1 MELRRERRDIGD
13 VNPCIAT
20 TKSVTSQLASAAHT
34 CRLPLSPIAHHA
46 RYQIGQPLEAFRE
59 AFAPRGEPTRK
70 CTGIAKQ
77 SPGAPAP
84 GARRRARLPRRR
96 RVNSPRKSATGTPS
110 FRRPA
115 APNRKRRGT
124 ARRSHPAAPGWGRD
138 LARAG
143 KNLLALQHG
152 YRRERFPID
161 VFDTVKYERASRQLD
176 IRLRAPPTSPCAV
189 RPGRAPSKN
198 RSPPWHEEAALR
210 RPQSVHNKSGDNLI
224 HDELDAAAGE
234 EVMQ

>member
-1 MELRRERRDIGD
+1 MELRLERRDIGD

-59 AFAPRGEPTRK
+59 AFAPRGEAYTEMHGHCKAVARRPGVRSTPPRAASSQKAREFSPEISHGNAVIPPTGRTQPK
-70 CTGIAKQ
+70 TSWNREKKPSSCARLG
-77 SPGAPAP
+77 PRF
-84 GARRRARLPRRR
+84 GARGQESSRAAARLP
-96 RVNSPRKSATGTPS
+96 PR
-110 FRRPA
+110 
-115 APNRKRRGT
+115 
-124 ARRSHPAAPGWGRD
+124 
-138 LARAG
+138 
-143 KNLLALQHG
+143 AL
-152 YRRERFPID
+152 PLD

-176 IRLRAPPTSPCAV
+176 IRLRAPPTSPCAA
-189 RPGRAPSKN
+189 RPGRAPLKN

-210 RPQSVHNKSGDNLI
+210 RPSSVHNKSGDNLI
-224 HDELDAAAGE
+224 HDELDAATGE